1 MARRK
6 SDKSKYTKI
15 LFRETL
21 ERKRKLVEYAKL
33 NHMSLSDYI
42 RDALDIRDNMTKQK
56 FNFTD
61 EVDEYYD
68 YFDENSEENDED
80 FYE

>member
-61 EVDEYYD
+61 EVDECYD